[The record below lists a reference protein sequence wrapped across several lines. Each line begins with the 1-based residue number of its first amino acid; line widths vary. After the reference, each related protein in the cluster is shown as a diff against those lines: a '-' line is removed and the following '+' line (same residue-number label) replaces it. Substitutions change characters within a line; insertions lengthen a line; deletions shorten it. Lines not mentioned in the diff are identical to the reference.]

1 LEGRLGWAAGGPGF
15 TVLFAIVAEFCRMGP
30 AISLMRFGYARP
42 ATLLSDFDHV
52 ADHISLGNSDS
63 LHLNEQVE
71 PYQQSQTKEISNR
84 SIKRTF
90 LRYVLKENKKVVIHF
105 LGPISTSSGL
115 TQFTKSIETIEFIF
129 SRIFYLGKYIGLT
142 KNSLMFDIAIQ
153 IVKRGNNKE

>member
-1 LEGRLGWAAGGPGF
+1 
-15 TVLFAIVAEFCRMGP
+15 MGP

-90 LRYVLKENKKVVIHF
+90 LRYVLKENKKK
-105 LGPISTSSGL
+105 SGYPL
-115 TQFTKSIETIEFIF
+115 PGTHLNFIRINTI
-129 SRIFYLGKYIGLT
+129 Y
-142 KNSLMFDIAIQ
+142 
-153 IVKRGNNKE
+153 